1 MEIKKTVARAYE
13 SPEFNRALDEIL
25 HPGGLELTAR
35 LAEAAKVNSNS
46 LILDIA
52 SGRGTTA
59 CFLSRHHDCRVVG
72 IDLSPLSA
80 SFAKNKAQKEN
91 VDQGARFIVAD
102 AEKLPFSDAVFDTV
116 ISECAFSLLPDKDM
130 GAKEI
135 VRVLKPGGR
144 VAITDVILKFP
155 LSEELKTQAFFDSC
169 FSGAETLEGYRE
181 IFSRA
186 GLVEDVFEDHS
197 IELKKITYKLVTG
210 YGSISAFWEQFGKG
224 DLSCCGSPG
233 ESCNHSGNLLKRLF
247 KEGKPGYGLLA
258 FKSKTNLPHKAAKI
272 TKKKK

>member
-1 MEIKKTVARAYE
+1 MEIKKSAARAYE
-13 SPEFNRALDEIL
+13 SPEFNSALDEIL

-46 LILDIA
+46 LVLDIA

-59 CFLSRHHDCRVVG
+59 CFLSQHHNCRMVG
-72 IDLSPLSA
+72 IDLSSLSA
-80 SFAKNKAQKEN
+80 SFARDKAKKEN
-91 VDQGARFIVAD
+91 VDQKALFAVAD
-102 AEKLPFSDAVFDTV
+102 AEKLPFPDAVFDAV
-116 ISECAFSLLPDKDM
+116 ISECAFSLLPEKDT

-169 FSGAETLEGYRE
+169 FSGAETLKGYRE

-186 GLVEDVFEDHS
+186 GLVEDVYEDHS

-210 YGSISAFWEQFGKG
+210 YGSIAAFWEQFGKG
-224 DLSCCGSPG
+224 NLSCCGSPG
-233 ESCNHSGNLLKRLF
+233 EGCNNSGDLWKRLF
-247 KEGKPGYGLLA
+247 KEGKPGYGLLS
-258 FKSKTNLPHKAAKI
+258 FSG
-272 TKKKK
+272 

>member
-1 MEIKKTVARAYE
+1 MKIKRSAAMAYE

-35 LAEAAKVNSNS
+35 LAEAAKINSNS
-46 LILDIA
+46 LVLDIA

-59 CFLSRHHDCRVVG
+59 CFLSRHHNCRVVG
-72 IDLSPLSA
+72 IDLSPLST
-80 SFAKNKAQKEN
+80 SFARNKAQKEN
-91 VDQGARFIVAD
+91 VDQRVRFITAD
-102 AEKLPFSDAVFDTV
+102 AEKLPFSDSIFDAV
-116 ISECAFSLLPDKDM
+116 ISECAFSLLPDKNT

-144 VAITDVILKFP
+144 LAITDVILQFSM
-155 LSEELKTQAFFDSC
+155 SEELKTQAFFDSC

-186 GLVEDVFEDHS
+186 GFVEDVFEDHS

-224 DLSCCGSPG
+224 GLSCCGSPG
-233 ESCNHSGNLLKRLF
+233 KGCNNSGDLWKRLF
-247 KEGKPGYGLLA
+247 KEGKPGYGLIS
-258 FKSKTNLPHKAAKI
+258 FKG
-272 TKKKK
+272 